1 MQTFPE
7 GRSWLGTR
15 TELHAD
21 GRRLTVKDAKGGTL
35 GSFIAEPGGM
45 SLRGLVVSNAG
56 DQLVIDAKALFKEG
70 ATKLVFRGCNLDANA
85 LGGRSATILG
95 EVEAPRGS
103 EFDFLFEGYGQ
114 GRYYRTKKLKG
125 MARRR
130 TYRMMADVE
139 AGLRGLH
146 LRFDVRR
153 PGDGGSVKLGAFT
166 IGTFEEQRFVP
177 RRNT

>member
-1 MQTFPE
+1 MMEIVLMRLMLVAIAVLAMVCTSKATVQTFPE

-35 GSFIAEPGGM
+35 GSFTAEPGGM

-103 EFDFLFEGYGQ
+103 ELISSSKATARGI
-114 GRYYRTKKLKG
+114 TT
-125 MARRR
+125 ARR
-130 TYRMMADVE
+130 
-139 AGLRGLH
+139 
-146 LRFDVRR
+146 
-153 PGDGGSVKLGAFT
+153 
-166 IGTFEEQRFVP
+166 
-177 RRNT
+177 N